1 MSLLDLR
8 KQITATANT
17 KAITKAMQLVAANK
31 MKNFVREAHAARRYF
46 QELERGYREV
56 SGLLPDGY
64 EEKAS
69 HEKTLFILFTSDK
82 GLCGALNMRIMKAL
96 LASEA
101 WKTTP
106 ESERVIITFGRKGYD
121 QVRRLK
127 LPIESHIVRAPESF
141 DTRLA
146 WKFFGEVLDGILAG
160 NIGTVF
166 AVHPVHET
174 AFSFRVDVSRLTRDI
189 TADAVRENTTVPIA
203 ERAVV
208 EPSVPRYVK
217 TLERRMLEAKIIA
230 SVAELKATEYSSRM
244 VAMQKATDAATERIA
259 TLTTA
264 YHKARQSL
272 ITQELAELSAAGEAM
287 TSAYAYEIPLITA

>member
-8 KQITATANT
+8 KQITATVNT

-31 MKNFVREAHAARRYF
+31 MKNFVREAHAAREYF
-46 QELERGYREV
+46 HELERGYLQV
-56 SGLLPDGY
+56 SSLLPGAAERTSLQD
-64 EEKAS
+64 
-69 HEKTLFILFTSDK
+69 KTVFLLFTSDK
-82 GLCGALNMRIMKAL
+82 GLCGALNMRVMKAL
-96 LASEA
+96 LASQE
-101 WKTTP
+101 WRTTP
-106 ESERVIITFGRKGYD
+106 EDQRVVVAFGRKGYD
-121 QVRRLK
+121 QARRLK
-127 LPIESHIVRAPESF
+127 LRVDGNILRAPETF

-146 WKFFGEVLDGILAG
+146 WKFFGEVLDDILTG
-160 NIGTVF
+160 NVGTVY

-174 AFSFRVDVSRLTRDI
+174 AFSFRVDVSCLTHQSE
-189 TADAVRENTTVPIA
+189 DASVRVSQDTSFV
-203 ERAVV
+203 ERAVI
-208 EPSVPRYVK
+208 EPSVPAYVK
-217 TLERRMLEAKIIA
+217 TLERCMLEAKIIA

-287 TSAYAYEIPLITA
+287 TSAYAYEIPLITT